1 MESYMAATLRQRK
14 LNRSYHTPCTN
25 YVHETDECIAFL
37 PVAQCCC
44 GPDLFMKLFD
54 IWYLGKKSMIDK
66 GILTAETEVDY
77 FILAN
82 ISETQKRK
90 KTHITDSNHS
100 HEAYIMFLAKP

>member
-1 MESYMAATLRQRK
+1 
-14 LNRSYHTPCTN
+14 
-25 YVHETDECIAFL
+25 
-37 PVAQCCC
+37 
-44 GPDLFMKLFD
+44 MKLFD

-90 KTHITDSNHS
+90 KTHITDFNNS
-100 HEAYIMFLAKP
+100 HKAYIMFLAKP